1 MEEQRKEEIEELE
14 KQEETVQ
21 EEAGVIEPEE
31 EQADNSAWKNKA
43 RPAIYTMAAFYL
55 AYLSYQMFKQISVT
69 SGSEQTMMIVFSI
82 LFAVIGVGG
91 ILFGLMAGYKNTK
104 DRK

>member
-14 KQEETVQ
+14 KQEET
-21 EEAGVIEPEE
+21 EE

-43 RPAIYTMAAFYL
+43 RPAIYTMAGFYL

>member
-31 EQADNSAWKNKA
+31 EPVS
-43 RPAIYTMAAFYL
+43 YTHLY
-55 AYLSYQMFKQISVT
+55 SVN
-69 SGSEQTMMIVFSI
+69 GH
-82 LFAVIGVGG
+82 
-91 ILFGLMAGYKNTK
+91 
-104 DRK
+104 